1 MTIEHPGLSRRT
13 LLSTV
18 TLGVPALGL
27 LGAANLIGA
36 PAASAKKTRITLDGW
51 WGHETTT
58 LLQAALGFPQTGVI
72 DSQPASLAKQNTAL
86 YTGWDWVPDGRAKGA
101 PVLRSCR
108 DA

>member
-36 PAASAKKTRITLDGW
+36 PRRQCEENADHAGWLVGSRDDNAAPGGPSVSPRPG
-51 WGHETTT
+51 
-58 LLQAALGFPQTGVI
+58 
-72 DSQPASLAKQNTAL
+72 
-86 YTGWDWVPDGRAKGA
+86 
-101 PVLRSCR
+101 
-108 DA
+108 

>member
-72 DSQPASLAKQNTAL
+72 DRPVHGLGLGARRPRQRCA
-86 YTGWDWVPDGRAKGA
+86 GA
-101 PVLRSCR
+101 PGAAG